1 MIMEMGKE
9 IRRLRNDRGLTQE
22 ALAAAL
28 NVTAQ
33 TVSKWE
39 CGNSIPDV
47 QMLPEIAVY
56 FGITIDQL
64 FAMTPEQQIERIEN
78 HIYSSGLFSEAEQR
92 QIEQQ
97 LLAIAEDPAYAGKAH
112 LTLAELYNNQAEQ
125 YRLLAVKHGKEAV
138 ERTGDRDAVSE
149 LANAW
154 GSYMPDWCVRN
165 HHALISWYSDYCS
178 RHPDNRSALMWLL
191 YNLIDDRR
199 LTEAGE
205 WLEKLARM
213 DNTFRV
219 PMYHY
224 LFALAAGKTDEAEQL
239 LRQLENLENQEW
251 CWAITLGD
259 IYTQRQEYD
268 KAIEWYRR
276 GQEMQPA
283 PKYTDSAMSIAHI
296 CEIRGDKV
304 GAIAAYRE
312 QLRLMREDWGII
324 SGAECEEIEQAIRK
338 LQ

>member
-1 MIMEMGKE
+1 MEMGKE

-56 FGITIDQL
+56 FGVTIDQL

-138 ERTGDRDAVSE
+138 ERSGDRDAVSE

-154 GSYMPDWCVRN
+154 GS
-165 HHALISWYSDYCS
+165 
-178 RHPDNRSALMWLL
+178 
-191 YNLIDDRR
+191 
-199 LTEAGE
+199 
-205 WLEKLARM
+205 
-213 DNTFRV
+213 
-219 PMYHY
+219 
-224 LFALAAGKTDEAEQL
+224 
-239 LRQLENLENQEW
+239 
-251 CWAITLGD
+251 
-259 IYTQRQEYD
+259 
-268 KAIEWYRR
+268 
-276 GQEMQPA
+276 
-283 PKYTDSAMSIAHI
+283 
-296 CEIRGDKV
+296 
-304 GAIAAYRE
+304 
-312 QLRLMREDWGII
+312 
-324 SGAECEEIEQAIRK
+324 
-338 LQ
+338 